1 MSKIQLLDC
10 TLRDGGYI
18 NNFRFG
24 KYAIRKIL
32 QQLTHAGL
40 DIVECGFLEDGEYD
54 EDTSIFNA
62 AEQIASLLPNEH
74 GRTMFVAMVCYGE
87 YDLSQLSPCT
97 RNSIDGIRV
106 TFHYDEVE
114 GALEYCREIKEK
126 GYKVFVQPVGTSSYT
141 DIQLLH
147 LIEKVNEL
155 QPYSFY
161 LVDTLGLMHKNDI
174 ARFFYLI
181 NTNLDKSINMGFHSH
196 NNLQL
201 SFSNSQE
208 SFLNM

>member
-18 NNFRFG
+18 NNFRFA
-24 KYAIRKIL
+24 KDAIRKIL

-147 LIEKVNEL
+147 LIE
-155 QPYSFY
+155 
-161 LVDTLGLMHKNDI
+161 
-174 ARFFYLI
+174 R
-181 NTNLDKSINMGFHSH
+181 
-196 NNLQL
+196 
-201 SFSNSQE
+201 
-208 SFLNM
+208 

>member
-114 GALEYCREIKEK
+114 VLWNT
-126 GYKVFVQPVGTSSYT
+126 VG
-141 DIQLLH
+141 
-147 LIEKVNEL
+147 K
-155 QPYSFY
+155 
-161 LVDTLGLMHKNDI
+161 
-174 ARFFYLI
+174 
-181 NTNLDKSINMGFHSH
+181 
-196 NNLQL
+196 
-201 SFSNSQE
+201 
-208 SFLNM
+208 

>member
-174 ARFFYLI
+174 ARFFYFFF
-181 NTNLDKSINMGFHSH
+181 TNLDKSINMGFHSH

-208 SFLNM
+208 F

>member
-62 AEQIASLLPNEH
+62 AEQIASLSF
-74 GRTMFVAMVCYGE
+74 TK
-87 YDLSQLSPCT
+87 
-97 RNSIDGIRV
+97 
-106 TFHYDEVE
+106 
-114 GALEYCREIKEK
+114 GAL
-126 GYKVFVQPVGTSSYT
+126 T
-141 DIQLLH
+141 
-147 LIEKVNEL
+147 
-155 QPYSFY
+155 
-161 LVDTLGLMHKNDI
+161 DTLRM
-174 ARFFYLI
+174 
-181 NTNLDKSINMGFHSH
+181 SISA
-196 NNLQL
+196 L
-201 SFSNSQE
+201 SE
-208 SFLNM
+208 GKIMED